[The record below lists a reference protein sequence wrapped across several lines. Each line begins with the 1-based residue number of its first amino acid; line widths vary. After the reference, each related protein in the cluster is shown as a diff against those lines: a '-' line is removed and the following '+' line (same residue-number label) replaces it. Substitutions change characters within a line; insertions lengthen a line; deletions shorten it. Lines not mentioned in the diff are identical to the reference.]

1 MQRLRADEILMPYL
15 HKALSVSGYFK
26 QTSNINSRNKM
37 AHYPNILFHFTPR
50 QSLYDILNNTFKV
63 SYARERI
70 LGGTKIKEF
79 AVPMVSFSDLRLS
92 ELKDNIGTYG
102 KFGIGMTKDWAVNKG
117 LNPVM
122 YASEKSLFTENFM
135 KGIEDFFKLV
145 NNTDDTTGK
154 YETAYN
160 NTINTLRYIKNYKGD
175 LIRPG
180 KKTIP
185 NYVFAN
191 EREWRFV
198 PPISDNI
205 LSFIPIDKI
214 RTSKQKSQFN
224 QKVSHIK
231 LHFQPDDIKYLIVEK
246 DSDINPLITHLRHAK
261 NRFPPDMVDRRSS
274 RILTYEQIEKDV

>member
-1 MQRLRADEILMPYL
+1 
-15 HKALSVSGYFK
+15 
-26 QTSNINSRNKM
+26 M
-37 AHYPNILFHFTPR
+37 ASYPSILFHFTTK
-50 QSLYDILNNTFKV
+50 QNLYDILNNTFKV

-70 LGGTKIKEF
+70 LGGNRTKEF

-102 KFGIGMTKDWAVNKG
+102 KFGIGMAKDWAIDKG

-122 YASEKSLFTENFM
+122 YASKNSLFTENFM
-135 KGIEDFFKLV
+135 KGIEDFFRLISLFV
-145 NNTDDTTGK
+145 DTTSR

-175 LIRPG
+175 LIRPNR
-180 KKTIP
+180 KTIP

-198 PPISDNI
+198 PPISESV
-205 LSFIPIDKI
+205 LSFIPIEKI
-214 RTSKQKSQFN
+214 KTSSQKSRFN
-224 QKVSHIK
+224 EKVSHIK

-246 DSDINPLITHLRHAK
+246 DNDINDLIDHLRQAK
-261 NRFPPDMVDRRSS
+261 IGFPKIIVDKLSS